1 MATSPAPAAN
11 PAAATGITISG
22 VTTLSGRGETGRLSA
37 FVMYADGTMQDRTST
52 SRWTSGNQAVVTINA
67 EGVVTAVGEG
77 QTTITAEFGSMS
89 AAKTIRVDLT

>member
-1 MATSPAPAAN
+1 
-11 PAAATGITISG
+11 
-22 VTTLSGRGETGRLSA
+22 
-37 FVMYADGTMQDRTST
+37 MYADGTMQDRTST

-89 AAKTIRVDLT
+89 AAKTVRVDLT